1 MHQHRGTHR
10 GRTATTIAAV
20 IAGVLALLGVI
31 TYVLSGNSNSTA
43 QPPATT
49 TTTTTSAGNAEGALG
64 LDKTTEPSAETK
76 VMTGSFRQQRG
87 MLTVEVTRIEQ
98 TNGKVTLE
106 VSATNASTAR
116 MTLPANGIVVLDN
129 SNRTYVASSSKWEGL
144 LTPQGGRT
152 SGTVVLDE
160 KISYDVTTL
169 TLNFT
174 QISGQFAPTGAAISV
189 TGIPV
194 PR

>member
-1 MHQHRGTHR
+1 MHQYRVTHR
-10 GRTATTIAAV
+10 GRTAITIAAV
-20 IAGVLALLGVI
+20 ILGVLALLGVI
-31 TYVLSGNSNSTA
+31 TFVLSGNSNSTA

-49 TTTTTSAGNAEGALG
+49 TTTTSRGTAEGALG
-64 LDKTTEPSAETK
+64 LDKTTEPSSETK
-76 VMTGSFRQQRG
+76 VGTGTFRQQRG

-98 TNGKVTLE
+98 TGGRISFQ

-116 MTLPANGIVVLDN
+116 MTLPVTGIAVLDN
-129 SNRTYVASSSKWEGL
+129 ANRTYVAASSQWDGL
-144 LTPQGGRT
+144 LVQGGKT
-152 SGTVVLDE
+152 SGTVTLDE
-160 KISYDVTTL
+160 KIPADVTTL
-169 TLNFT
+169 TLSFT